1 MDGTQHHTPQT
12 QRRNRF
18 RILAE
23 VLAAT
28 LFALGIHWLWH
39 HITDWFGWRLPFD
52 ATELLAILAIAF
64 AVVQFLDA
72 RGQEHELNTISGRL
86 QIETANLGTQIGK
99 LQKET
104 ATLGNQINNI
114 FNQAN
119 QLHGE
124 LQEVT
129 STLGSEIKGITQQAN
144 ELHAELQSI
153 IQDLSHQRDILR
165 NELTRISGELAQQTS
180 GLKDISGSVS
190 TRFVGAF
197 PENMRE
203 IIEVLRNA
211 KETIE
216 IVVDFPGYGQY
227 SALQYHK
234 DYIQALIDARQKRVG
249 IRIICYHLPLVL
261 RERMEQFP
269 DLPADEWIQKTT
281 EKKFKD
287 YFAEFTDI
295 PRPENRAGLREAL
308 TTRDRA
314 LIKKLSQQQV
324 TWKFHSE
331 LAAFFLWRIDNA
343 EAIFT
348 FKNVG
353 RTDVGLSFR
362 THDGNLVKQF
372 GDIFERRWNN
382 AKDDYDPAAPQS

>member
-1 MDGTQHHTPQT
+1 MKS
-12 QRRNRF
+12 
-18 RILAE
+18 E
-23 VLAAT
+23 
-28 LFALGIHWLWH
+28 
-39 HITDWFGWRLPFD
+39 
-52 ATELLAILAIAF
+52 ELLAILAIAF

-72 RGQEHELNTISGRL
+72 RDQEHELDAISGDL
-86 QIETANLGTQIGK
+86 KNETSNLKQQIAGITKQANDLHVELKDITNS
-99 LQKET
+99 
-104 ATLGNQINNI
+104 LGNEIKGI
-114 FNQAN
+114 TTQAN
-119 QLHGE
+119 QLH
-124 LQEVT
+124 
-129 STLGSEIKGITQQAN
+129 S
-144 ELHAELQSI
+144 ELQSI
-153 IQDLSHQRDILR
+153 IQDLGHQRDILR

-203 IIEVLRNA
+203 IIEVLGNA
-211 KETIE
+211 RETIE

-234 DYIQALIDARQKRVG
+234 EYIQALIHARQKRVG
-249 IRIICYHLPLVL
+249 IRIICYQLPVVR

-269 DLPADEWIQKTT
+269 DLPADEWTQKTS

-287 YFAEFTDI
+287 YFAEFTNI
-295 PRPENRAGLREAL
+295 PRPENRAGLRDAL
-308 TTRDRA
+308 TTRDRV
-314 LIKKLSQQQV
+314 LIEQLCQHQV
-324 TWKFHSE
+324 TWKFHPE

-382 AKDDYDPAAPQS
+382 AKDDYEPAAPQS